1 MNSFNSLPVRVR
13 LYAASGVIAAS
24 LLGLTAVS
32 WTALGGVKDRVDM
45 LAKSRAPQLKR
56 ASDTQRDLTRL
67 SLQLRHALLV
77 KTAEEQ
83 ASALRDVADTRRRIE
98 TGISEFEAAVFSS
111 AGKAASQALRD
122 KDKAFWPIGEQTVG
136 LITAGKKDEAFQ
148 MLSSRLIPAQSEML
162 AVLEDE
168 VARQNA
174 ALAQE
179 ATEAGVVAERTR
191 MELAGAALLIALG
204 LALLSWHVGATLR
217 RRIELA
223 KQVARRVGEGDLG
236 TAIVDD
242 SSDEFSSLLD
252 ALRDMQGR
260 LARVVLQV
268 RTGVD
273 GMATASSQIAQ
284 GNNDLSAR
292 TEQQASSLQQ
302 TAASMQQMTGTVKSN
317 ADSASQAN
325 QLATSASGVAAKG
338 GEVVNQVVA
347 TMNEIQASS
356 RKIADIIGVIDGIAF
371 QTNILALNAAVEA
384 ARAGEQGRGFA
395 VVASEVRSLA
405 QRSAEAAREIKSL
418 IGTSVDK
425 VDAGSVLVAQAG
437 QTMGEIVVQV
447 KKVADLIGEITA
459 ASGEQTGGIAQ
470 VNTAVMHLDQMTQQ
484 NAALVEQSAAAA
496 ESLKTQ
502 AGVLAQAVSV
512 FRMSGEQTREVI
524 QAAQASAARS
534 LPKKAPAAPPVR
546 FAPKLPV
553 AAAKKVAAPLRTAAR
568 PAPAPA
574 PAMAPPAAASPV
586 APPAD
591 GDWTSF

>member
-1 MNSFNSLPVRVR
+1 MKSFNSLPVRVR
-13 LYAASGVIAAS
+13 LYVASGAIAAS
-24 LLGLTAVS
+24 LLGLAAVS
-32 WTALGGVKDRVDM
+32 WTALGGVKDRVDT

-56 ASDTQRDLTRL
+56 VSDTQRDLTRL

-77 KTAEEQ
+77 KTPEEQ
-83 ASALRDVADTRRRIE
+83 AAALKDVADTRRRIE
-98 TGISEFEAAVFSS
+98 AGLSEFESAVFSP
-111 AGKAASQALRD
+111 AGKVASQALRE

-136 LITAGKKDEAFQ
+136 LISAGKKDEAFQ
-148 MLSSRLIPAQSEML
+148 MLASRLIPAQSEML

-179 ATEAGVVAERTR
+179 ATEAGVMAERTR

-204 LALLSWHVGATLR
+204 LALLSWHVGAALR
-217 RRIELA
+217 RRIDLA

-236 TAIVDD
+236 TAIDDD

-260 LARVVLQV
+260 LASVVLQV

-302 TAASMQQMTGTVKSN
+302 TAASMQQMTGTVRSN

-325 QLATSASGVAAKG
+325 QLATSASGVAVKG
-338 GEVVNQVVA
+338 GEVVTQVVA

-502 AGVLAQAVSV
+502 ASVLAQAVSV
-512 FRMSGEQTREVI
+512 FRMSGEQTRNVI

-534 LPKKAPAAPPVR
+534 VPKKAPSAA
-546 FAPKLPV
+546 FAPKSPV
-553 AAAKKVAAPLRTAAR
+553 ATAKKAAAPQRAAAR
-568 PAPAPA
+568 PATVAGPATS
-574 PAMAPPAAASPV
+574 AAASPP

>member
-1 MNSFNSLPVRVR
+1 MKSFNSLPIRVR
-13 LYAASGVIAAS
+13 LFAASGAIGAA
-24 LLGLTAVS
+24 LLGLAAVS
-32 WTALGGVKDRVDM
+32 WAALGGVQDQVM
-45 LAKSRAPQLKR
+45 LLANGRATQLNLV
-56 ASDTQRDLTRL
+56 SDAQRDLTRL
-67 SLQLRHALLV
+67 SMQLRHALLV
-77 KTAEEQ
+77 KTPEEQ
-83 ASALRDVADTRRRIE
+83 AAALKDVAETRRRIE
-98 TGISEFEAAVFSS
+98 AGLSAFEAGVFTP
-111 AGKAASQALRD
+111 AGKAAAQAARD
-122 KDKAFWPIGEQTVG
+122 KDKAFWPVGEQTVA
-136 LITAGKKDEAFQ
+136 LIRAGKNDDAFQ
-148 MLSSRLIPAQSEML
+148 LLSARLIPVQAELL

-168 VARQNA
+168 VKRQNI
-174 ALAQE
+174 ALEQE
-179 ATEAGVVAERTR
+179 ATVAGAVAASSRQQ
-191 MELAGAALLIALG
+191 LAGAAVLIALG
-204 LALLSWHVGATLR
+204 LALLSWHVGSALQ
-217 RRIELA
+217 RRIDLA

-252 ALRDMQGR
+252 ALREMQGR
-260 LARVVLQV
+260 LAGVVLQV

-302 TAASMQQMTGTVKSN
+302 TAASMQQMTGTVKAN

-325 QLATSASGVAAKG
+325 QLATSASGVAVKG
-338 GEVVNQVVA
+338 GEVVTQVVA

-512 FRMSGEQTREVI
+512 FRMSGEQTRDVI

-534 LPKKAPAAPPVR
+534 VPKKAPAAPAAR
-546 FAPKLPV
+546 V
-553 AAAKKVAAPLRTAAR
+553 AAVKKAAAPQRTVTRAAA
-568 PAPAPA
+568 APAA
-574 PAMAPPAAASPV
+574 PAASPV